1 MLFSLSVGALYR
13 LTECP
18 DRCGVSV
25 RAHKMKY
32 HMLYCPNRQ
41 LCCDH
46 EIKSCSKPM
55 KMWFYREFVSRA
67 RAPGGDGRGGN
78 GSRGDDSQRD
88 SDEKDDDDI
97 ERGLLWQLEE
107 EGEEQDDGDER
118 GDGISSVAS
127 SSDFPLPHTPTPY
140 DQNIRKGLKYVREQ
154 RRQVE
159 LESRDKQF
167 QRRYLDPSDVESADT
182 VSTHSSLTELPG
194 GEGPPLT
201 RGQRAMYRK
210 GKGQWRP
217 ATAGSR
223 LRMTKCKQHGMTAL
237 MAAIRLPL
245 YNLDGT
251 EIKKVATNDSPLK
264 DKTRQGQGSP
274 TTHSLALVPLGSPG
288 HDTHTT
294 SSNNNLVI
302 ADTPNALASRV
313 KGQKV
318 ERPPDS
324 PTEVHNDTAF
334 PEPEDDGQEQ
344 VAMVD
349 FILSQTGGCDLD
361 AENHTGDTALIIA
374 CRWGKYKLVELL
386 VQRGADVNLETSK
399 VRTCDKIFSID
410 FCVL

>member
-1 MLFSLSVGALYR
+1 
-13 LTECP
+13 
-18 DRCGVSV
+18 
-25 RAHKMKY
+25 MKY

-55 KMWFYREFVSRA
+55 KMWFYREFLSRGK
-67 RAPGGDGRGGN
+67 APGGGSRGG
-78 GSRGDDSQRD
+78 GDSGGDDSQRD
-88 SDEKDDDDI
+88 SDDEDEDI
-97 ERGLLWQLEE
+97 EKGSLWQLDE
-107 EGEEQDDGDER
+107 EGEEQVDGEER
-118 GDGISSVAS
+118 ADGISSVAS
-127 SSDFPLPHTPTPY
+127 SSDFPLPHVPTPY
-140 DQNIRKGLKYVREQ
+140 AQNIRKGLKYVREQ

-167 QRRYLDPSDVESADT
+167 QRRFLDPSDVESADT
-182 VSTHSSLTELPG
+182 VSTHSSLTELH
-194 GEGPPLT
+194 GEQGPPLT

-251 EIKKVATNDSPLK
+251 EIKKATSSPLK
-264 DKTRQGQGSP
+264 DKGSGPNARQGQGSP
-274 TTHSLALVPLGSPG
+274 TSQSLALVTFASPSS
-288 HDTHTT
+288 DVNTT
-294 SSNNNLVI
+294 VPGESNAAI
-302 ADTPNALASRV
+302 TTTPNALASRI
-313 KGQKV
+313 KGQQN
-318 ERPPDS
+318 EPPPLS

-361 AENHTGDTALIIA
+361 AENNTGDTALIIA

-386 VQRGADVNLETSK
+386 IQRGADVNLETSK
-399 VRTCDKIFSID
+399 VRLLTRYPLLICAFYCHPSHHSLYDIIR
-410 FCVL
+410 